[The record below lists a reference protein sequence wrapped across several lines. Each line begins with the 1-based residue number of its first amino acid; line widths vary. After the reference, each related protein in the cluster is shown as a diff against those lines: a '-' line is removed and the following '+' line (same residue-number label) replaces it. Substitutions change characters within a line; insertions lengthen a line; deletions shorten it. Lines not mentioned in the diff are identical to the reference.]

1 MPKSSLTQKEWD
13 SIVCPDEIA
22 EKVLTSAGYDF
33 RGCKIYQG
41 SKAVSPYT
49 MQKETVLT
57 WPTVGYFLK
66 DKGLIDFEEEWQCV
80 KAVKEY
86 YNMIKESAEIL
97 TADDLILDEDFGIGV
112 GGLTGADQGI
122 PHGGDCKAVVA
133 FRMDGG
139 KPKRRIYFKKK
150 KKKTK
155 KG

>member
-1 MPKSSLTQKEWD
+1 MPKKPSLTQKEWD
-13 SIVCPDEIA
+13 YTVCPDEIA

-49 MQKETVLT
+49 LQKETVLT
-57 WPTVGYFLK
+57 WTTVGYFLK
-66 DKGLIDFEEEWQCV
+66 DKGLIDFEEEWQCPR
-80 KAVKEY
+80 AVKEY
-86 YNMIKESAEIL
+86 YNMIKESTEIL
-97 TADDLILDEDFGIGV
+97 TADDLNLVEDFGIGV

-139 KPKRRIYFKKK
+139 KPKRRFFIRKKK
-150 KKKTK
+150 RKKVS
-155 KG
+155 